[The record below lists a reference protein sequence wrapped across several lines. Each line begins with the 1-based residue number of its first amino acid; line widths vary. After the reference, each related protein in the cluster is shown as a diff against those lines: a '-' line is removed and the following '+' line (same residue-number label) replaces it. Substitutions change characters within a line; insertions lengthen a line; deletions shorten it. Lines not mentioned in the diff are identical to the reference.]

1 MNRASAAAILVGV
14 AWLLAAGW
22 TSASAAPSPSA
33 EGATSLADAEREAE
47 AAKRAASSL
56 PKIGDLLT
64 AVEKVTDADAEARDW
79 SAPVKLAVV
88 FTGLALLP
96 AALVMMTSFTRVVIV
111 LSFVRRALTTQN
123 IPPNIAIIGLA
134 LFLTLFT
141 MAPTLTRMN
150 GEAVQPYLA
159 DEVTF
164 QAATDTGFAIIKEFM
179 IRHTRQGD
187 LALFLDMAEVAPE
200 RPEEVPIHVAIPA
213 FAVSEFRMAFQMGC
227 LLFIPFLLIDLVV
240 AGILLSAGMM
250 MLPPVIISLPLKIIL
265 FVLVDGWRLLAENLV
280 SSFY

>member
-1 MNRASAAAILVGV
+1 MTRG
-14 AWLLAAGW
+14 LLAAMLGL
-22 TSASAAPSPSA
+22 ACVLGAGPALAAAPPAPVASPPA
-33 EGATSLADAEREAE
+33 PIRLPTEDVGGADRGV
-47 AAKRAASSL
+47 SSL
-56 PKIGDLLT
+56 PEIGDLLE
-64 AVEKVTDADAEARDW
+64 AVDKVTGDDAEARDW

-111 LSFVRRALTTQN
+111 LSFIRRALTTQN

-141 MAPTLTRMN
+141 MAPTLKRMN

-159 DEVTF
+159 DELSF
-164 QAATDTGFAIIKEFM
+164 QAATDKGFGIIKQFM
-179 IRHTRQGD
+179 IRQTRQGD
-187 LALFLDMAEVAPE
+187 LALFLDLGEVAAE

-265 FVLVDGWRLLAENLV
+265 FVLVDGWRLLAESLV